1 MTLYTKLSDLI
12 GQTPLYLLPNPQP
25 DQMADIYVKLEM
37 FNIGGSIKDRI
48 ALNMIEQAEARGDLK
63 AGMTL
68 VEATSGNTGI
78 GLAMVAAWKGYPVII
93 VLPENSSEERK
104 QLIRAYGGQI
114 VETPKELGTIGAR
127 EKSFELLEQNPT
139 YLSLVQ
145 HDNPDNP
152 AIHYQTTGPEIVED
166 LQGVPDAFV
175 AGVGTSGTVSGVGRY
190 LKEQDSQVQIFLVE
204 AAHSAV
210 ISGNQV
216 PGENKIAGMGA
227 GFVPKILDETAYD
240 EILVVTNE
248 EAYQTTRLLAKQGL
262 LLGAS
267 SGANLYA
274 AQIVARRLGPGK
286 KVVTTAADNGE
297 RYLSTDL
304 FAE

>member
-63 AGMTL
+63 DGMTL

-127 EKSFELLEQNPT
+127 DKSFELLEQNPT

-166 LQGVPDAFV
+166 LQRVPDAFV
-175 AGVGTSGTVSGVGRY
+175 AGVGTSGTVSGVGKY

-210 ISGNQV
+210 ISGHQV

-274 AQIVARRLGPGK
+274 AQTVARRLGPGK